1 MTAAGPSAEEAILS
15 LAKRSPAALELA
27 EAISLATRVEPEFM
41 RSCRLAMLPQ
51 SHAAI
56 EADVWFSAIMASR
69 TTSYAVLQADAS
81 TLLRKRLGEKKD
93 RCAQAAKVLAISH
106 QGSPPAL
113 RQEEEITWRAIMNP
127 DDPEVVRLLEEVAA
141 GLRDGK
147 RSLARWAARALPRFP
162 EAVRSLPSAWR
173 VSLEASKLLGGH
185 TILTG
190 APPKQGLRGILSN
203 TPDLS
208 PKTPLSLRLFPGNLE
223 LCEPPASGA
232 QTIEVPRANPVVVQ
246 ISWTADA
253 REESQLVSMPLG
265 SRQAVHGI
273 GTGQIEVLTSALDAW
288 LLKPLAPGRG
298 SDAWTAFATRAGL
311 SARVYAGDNSNLLA
325 WDLAP
330 HQAKGLAGFRIAR
343 DLQSGGSVVLPNQ
356 LRFKNHLL
364 PDASVLSS
372 TTDRHPIQSFH
383 WVDDLPAGAT
393 PSAITYHIAAMYG
406 TPRELKAGAELEVTI
421 DPPSPGMMPI
431 DAAFTRSIAFESDR
445 SQPSVIDI
453 SANDGADFAAYGGNA
468 KRAIFDLIAASARDS
483 ACTLDVLAFELSD
496 PDLLKSLSQMGQRLR
511 VVLFDPIKKR
521 WNAMQESMREAVAIL
536 KRAGVK
542 VSTSATDRIAYDKTL
557 IQRSGGKP
565 VAVLTGSVGFTL
577 AGLHGQQNYAITI
590 RNETVAASY
599 QQYFDEIWQSELA
612 RPSIVTSVRDAG
624 FPEMELFLGH
634 ATGKTQRPPA
644 LLEQE
649 AARARQSAFF
659 VLNMRNLKPLELPFK
674 RGGLSRGIVLEDV
687 GKNSLFVNGDRE
699 LVKQPRLFRYRDG
712 RQNVPPQHGR
722 FLVTDFNQPGAT
734 LIAGSSTFGSITSR
748 ENVVM
753 VRDQRIATIFAVE
766 VHRLHQML
774 RLHTPR
780 SPDYLE
786 TNQNWWVRAFR
797 KGSFFEL
804 QRQLLLNAPAGHKV
818 AKSLK

>member
-15 LAKRSPAALELA
+15 LEKRSPAALELA
-27 EAISLATRVEPEFM
+27 EAISLATRVEPELM

-81 TLLRKRLGEKKD
+81 ALLRKRLAAKKD

-113 RQEEEITWRAIMNP
+113 RQEEEITWRAMMDP

-185 TILTG
+185 AILAG

-203 TPDLS
+203 TPDSS

-232 QTIEVPRANPVVVQ
+232 QTIEVPRVNPVVVQ
-246 ISWTADA
+246 VSWTGDA
-253 REESQLVSMPLG
+253 GEESQLVSMPLG
-265 SRQAVHGI
+265 SRQAVHGV
-273 GTGQIEVLTSALDAW
+273 GTGRIEVLTSALDAW
-288 LLKPLAPGRG
+288 LLKPLAQVRR
-298 SDAWTAFATRAGL
+298 SDAWTAFSTRAGL
-311 SARVYAGDNSNLLA
+311 SARVYAGDNCYLLA

-330 HQAKGLAGFRIAR
+330 NQAKGLAGFRITR
-343 DLQSGGSVVLPNQ
+343 GHQSGGSVVLPNQ
-356 LRFKNHLL
+356 LRFKS
-364 PDASVLSS
+364 DAQPSASLSTP
-372 TTDRHPIQSFH
+372 TTDQHPIQSFH
-383 WVDDLPAGAT
+383 WVDDLPAGAP

-406 TPRELKAGAELEVTI
+406 SPGKLQAGAELEVTI

-431 DAAFTRSIAFESDR
+431 DASFTRSIAFDSDR

-453 SANDGADFAAYGGNA
+453 SGTDGADLGAYGGNA
-468 KRAIFDLIAASARDS
+468 KRAIFDLIAASARDT

-496 PDLLKSLSQMGQRLR
+496 PDLLMSLSKLGRRLR

-521 WNAMQESMREAVAIL
+521 WNAMRESMTDAISIL
-536 KRAGVK
+536 KRAGATV
-542 VSTSATDRIAYDKTL
+542 TTTATDRIAYDKTL

-565 VAVLTGSVGFTL
+565 VAVLTGSVGFTT

-599 QQYFDEIWQSELA
+599 QRYFDEIWQSELA
-612 RPSIVTSVRDAG
+612 RPSIVTSVSDAG
-624 FPEMELFLGH
+624 FPQMELFLGH
-634 ATGKTQRPPA
+634 ETRNMPPPPVM
-644 LLEQE
+644 LDQE
-649 AARARQSAFF
+649 SASARQSAFF
-659 VLNMRNLKPLELPFK
+659 VLNARNVPKLELPFK
-674 RGGLSRGIVLEDV
+674 RGGLSRGIVME
-687 GKNSLFVNGDRE
+687 GGGRNSLFLNGDSA
-699 LVKQPRLFRYRDG
+699 LVKPPRLFRYRDG

-722 FLVTDFNQPGAT
+722 FLVTDFNRPGAT
-734 LIAGSSTFGSITSR
+734 LIAGSSTFGSIASR
-748 ENVVM
+748 ENVVI
-753 VRDQRIATIFAVE
+753 VHDQRIATIFAVE
-766 VHRLHQML
+766 VHRLHQL
-774 RLHTPR
+774 LGLSTPR
-780 SPDYLE
+780 RPDYLDS
-786 TNQNWWVRAFR
+786 NPNWWAPAFR

-804 QRQLLLNAPAGHKV
+804 QRRLLLNALPAQSV
-818 AKSLK
+818 AKSPK